1 MNNNTY
7 KIVLAS
13 NSPRRKQ
20 ILDQLNIEY
29 EICPSNVDEKVSSSV
44 PMEVCQEL
52 ATMKAMDVASSIK
65 AYNDSH
71 SDIVSPQNILVIG
84 ADTIVA
90 AKEEIL
96 GKPIDENDATRMLR
110 MLENSNHS
118 VFTGVSFVF
127 ISKDGRV
134 GEYHFYEESKV
145 YFYPMDEDAIKKYI
159 DSGEPMDKAGAYGI
173 QGKAA
178 EFVRSIEGDYYNVMG
193 FPIARI
199 LNELKKLGVEIKR
212 HY

>member
-1 MNNNTY
+1 MDNIY

-29 EICPSNVDEKVSSSV
+29 EICPSGVEETVSSSV
-44 PMEVCQEL
+44 PTEVCQEL
-52 ATMKAMDVASSIK
+52 ASKKAMDVAASIR
-65 AYNDSH
+65 AYNELH
-71 SDIVSPQNILVIG
+71 KDIVSPQNILVIG

-90 AKEEIL
+90 ANEEIL
-96 GKPIDENDATRMLR
+96 GKPSDENDAVRMLK
-110 MLENSNHS
+110 MLQNSSHS
-118 VFTGVSFVF
+118 VFTGVAFVF
-127 ISKDGRV
+127 ISKEGRV

-145 YFYPMDEDAIKKYI
+145 YFYPMGDDDIKRYI

-178 EFVRSIEGDYYNVMG
+178 EFVRSIDGDYYNVMG

-199 LNELKKLGVEIKR
+199 LNELKTLGVKIKR
-212 HY
+212 YY